1 VNERIVSELRPI
13 DVLDNIT
20 AIMKISKVVETKEDR
35 VKSKEYLHVVSKNVA
50 TFNTDFDKILREG
63 LPSN

>member
-35 VKSKEYLHVVSKNVA
+35 VKSKE
-50 TFNTDFDKILREG
+50 
-63 LPSN
+63 